1 MNSSTDY
8 YQILGVLP
16 DAESVVI
23 TAAYRALASLYHPDR
38 WKGDKEFA
46 TKKMADINVAYA
58 TLSDPDKR
66 QKYNNSRQTTH
77 SSFAEEDEQTDQ
89 AFDTALSEMEKRW
102 KVATEIFPD
111 LISIRLRLSKTSH
124 RLSFAFVIFILESK
138 KFDDRN
144 AIANSLE
151 KNFLELHFGTDSKII
166 LFAKF
171 LISQGNKKAVVAL
184 NNYVDVLGSSIN
196 PQLIIEKI
204 TKEFNL
210 KFYKFLQVDGE
221 PLRALQRELVRGKY
235 LGDALDL
242 IHASGLFI
250 EEKGSSIFA
259 SKTRYEIL
267 MDDPTTGR
275 KHTILSNQTVEEVI
289 DWTTKNLC

>member
-1 MNSSTDY
+1 MSSSTNY
-8 YQILGVLP
+8 YQTLGVLP

-66 QKYNNSRQTTH
+66 QKYNNSRQNTH
-77 SSFAEEDEQTDQ
+77 NSFAEEDEQTDQ

>member
-1 MNSSTDY
+1 MNSSSDY
-8 YQILGVLP
+8 YQTLGILP

-38 WKGDKEFA
+38 WKGDKDFA
-46 TKKMADINVAYA
+46 NKKMAEINVAYGI
-58 TLSDPDKR
+58 LSDPEKR

-89 AFDTALSEMEKRW
+89 AFDTALSELEKRW
-102 KVATEIFPD
+102 KVANEIFPD
-111 LISIRLRLSKTSH
+111 LTNIRLRLSKTSH
-124 RLSFAFVIFILESK
+124 RLSFAFVVFILESK
-138 KFDDRN
+138 KFDDRL

-166 LFAKF
+166 LFARF

-210 KFYKFLQVDGE
+210 KFYKSAQVEGE

-242 IHASGLFI
+242 IHASGFVA

-259 SKTRYEIL
+259 SKTRYEIS
-267 MDDPTTGR
+267 MKDPVTG
-275 KHTILSNQTVEEVI
+275 KNHLILSDQSVEDVI
-289 DWTTKNLC
+289 DWACRNLC

>member
-89 AFDTALSEMEKRW
+89 AFDTALSEMENRW

>member
-1 MNSSTDY
+1 MDSCTDY
-8 YQILGVLP
+8 YQTLGVLP

-38 WKGDKEFA
+38 WKGDKDFA
-46 TKKMADINVAYA
+46 NKKMAEINVAYD
-58 TLSDPDKR
+58 TLSDPEKR
-66 QKYNNSRQTTH
+66 KKYNSTRQ
-77 SSFAEEDEQTDQ
+77 SSHASFGYDDDQTDQ
-89 AFDTALSEMEKRW
+89 AFDSALNEMEKRW
-102 KVATEIFPD
+102 LVATEIFPD
-111 LISIRLRLSKTSH
+111 LVNIRSRLSKTSH
-124 RLSFAFVIFILESK
+124 RLSFAFVIFLLETK
-138 KFDDRN
+138 RFDERI

-151 KNFLELHFGTDSKII
+151 KNFLEMHFGTDSKII

-184 NNYVDVLGSSIN
+184 NNYVDVLGSSVN

-210 KFYKFLQVDGE
+210 KFYKYLQVDGE

-250 EEKGSSIFA
+250 EERGSSIFA

-267 MDDPTTGR
+267 MDDPTTKS

-289 DWTTKNLC
+289 DWATKNLC

>member
-77 SSFAEEDEQTDQ
+77 SSFAAEDEQTDQ

-144 AIANSLE
+144 AIANNLE

-289 DWTTKNLC
+289 DWATKNLC